1 MANGDAISPREEIV
15 AGEVG
20 NEASWSGSRIHSIFF
35 LRVISMIYKI
45 KFSRIS
51 GRGYFNHVGSQL

>member
-35 LRVISMIYKI
+35 ASNFDDIQDKNFQNFRERL
-45 KFSRIS
+45 F
-51 GRGYFNHVGSQL
+51 QPCW